1 MFLCVYKFRGHMSA
15 GDVFQILVNAVQQVK
30 KDR

>member
-1 MFLCVYKFRGHMSA
+1 MIICVSKFRGHMSA
-15 GDVFQILVNAVQQVK
+15 GDVFQISVNAVQQVK